1 MIEWV
6 LYESEKL
13 SIANAYKQPED
24 LWNLHFFFKK
34 KKFSRFFF
42 TINIFDLKSIVCML
56 SETLLTSWL
65 VQTTI

>member
-24 LWNLHFFFKK
+24 LEIYIFF
-34 KKFSRFFF
+34 
-42 TINIFDLKSIVCML
+42 
-56 SETLLTSWL
+56 
-65 VQTTI
+65 